1 MPTRTPSV
9 RSYSPVSTRHHQ
21 PPRRRGRWLAAAI
34 FAVAAFSLVHV
45 STSNAA
51 ANIPEIHSG
60 IAKECVDAYHS
71 GTSAGTAVDVWNCND
86 SKAQTW
92 TVNRFAIEHAANMCL
107 SVQNDSKQAN
117 SVIVLES
124 CSGAP
129 GQVWLRDQSG
139 FYNPN
144 SGLCLS
150 APIKQKQGPLQ
161 LASCNS
167 LSQAREQWVP
177 NGAAITTS
185 CQQGSKGEKIACIA
199 AREWT
204 TWQSGTPDHETLLTR
219 YTGNTPYEA
228 WCADFVSYVYREAGY
243 PFKNALAGW
252 NENNANSIQY
262 YGFTKHDPSDYTPQP
277 GDVAYFDYE
286 GGHVEIVVSGGTH
299 PTFIYGN
306 SATIDPT
313 TGNGQM
319 QANTIIDDGSMGQ
332 LVYYLSPHN

>member
-1 MPTRTPSV
+1 MPNRTPSS
-9 RSYSPVSTRHHQ
+9 RSYSHVTMRQAKPQHH
-21 PPRRRGRWLAAAI
+21 RGRWLVAAVL
-34 FAVAAFSLVHV
+34 AVATFSFVHV
-45 STSNAA
+45 STGHAA
-51 ANIPEIHSG
+51 ANIPKIRSG
-60 IAKECVDAYHS
+60 VASKCLDAYHS
-71 GTSAGTAVDVWNCND
+71 GTTPGTIVDAWNCND

-92 TVNRFAIEHAANMCL
+92 TINRFAIEHTNNMCL
-107 SVQNDSKQAN
+107 SVKNDTKQAN
-117 SVIVLES
+117 SPIVLEP
-124 CSGAP
+124 CSSAP

-150 APIKQKQGPLQ
+150 APTTQKQGPLQ
-161 LASCNS
+161 LASCAQ
-167 LSQAREQWVP
+167 LSQAHEQWLP
-177 NGAAITTS
+177 NGTAITTS
-185 CQQGSKGEKIACIA
+185 CQQGSKGEKVACDA

-204 TWQSGTPDHETLLTR
+204 TWQSGAPDHETLLTR

-252 NENNANSIQY
+252 NENNANNIQY
-262 YGFTKHDPSDYTPQP
+262 DGFTKHDPTDYIPKP

-286 GGHVEIVVSGGTH
+286 GGHVEMVVSGGAH
-299 PTFIYGN
+299 PTFVYGN

-319 QANTIIDDGSMGQ
+319 ESNTMIDDGDMGQ
-332 LVYYLSPHN
+332 LIYYLSPN